1 MPIAINGSAGTITG
15 YTPTAVNGQLAL
27 SNMPSGS
34 VLKTFNQTLTV
45 GETISI
51 ANNVTS
57 GNSISFTDSSFDLTC
72 NLTRSDSNLLI
83 LADMKYSATINAVYR
98 IYDVTNSQI
107 VLGSVDPTHVNQQAL
122 SSGPIGGSG
131 PNGGNNYATPSIP
144 CMVYY
149 NPPANNS
156 TIRFKIQFTG
166 ANNNGTVYLS
176 RAVSDTN
183 YLYDSNGPS
192 SLTILEIAA

>member
-1 MPIAINGSAGTITG
+1 MSITLNGNGTVTG
-15 YTPTAVNGQLAL
+15 LTPLPVAA
-27 SNMPSGS
+27 MASGS
-34 VLKTFNQTLTV
+34 ILKTFNQTLTV
-45 GETISI
+45 GETISV
-51 ANNVTS
+51 ANNTS
-57 GNSISFTDSSFDLTC
+57 TGNSITFADSSFDLTC
-72 NLTRSDSNLLI
+72 NLVRSDSNLLI
-83 LADMKYSATINAVYR
+83 LADMKYSSTFNTPYR

-107 VLGSVDPTHVNQQAL
+107 VLGSVDPTHVNQQPL

-131 PNGGNNYATPSIP
+131 PNGGNNFATPSTP

-166 ANNNGTVYLS
+166 ANNSGTVYLS
-176 RAVSDTN
+176 RAVADTN
-183 YLYDSNGPS
+183 NLHDSNGPS